1 VRGAILDAIVT
12 PSVRAIVQVP
22 LTTTI
27 PPPEPDSDEEDDANK
42 WKMEDTQVFSRRP
55 AHCDPRCTP
64 CYTNRLAVGVVLTC
78 TSACV
83 PVAVPVAVPVPVPV
97 PVAVAVYRAARHIR
111 GV

>member
-1 VRGAILDAIVT
+1 MRGAILDAIVT

-27 PPPEPDSDEEDDANK
+27 PPPEPDSDEEDDANR

-64 CYTNRLAVGVVLTC
+64 CYTKRLAVGVVGCRSLRV
-78 TSACV
+78 SLSLHLV
-83 PVAVPVAVPVPVPV
+83 L
-97 PVAVAVYRAARHIR
+97 RL
-111 GV
+111 GG